1 MEGNEELR
9 LEWSGKNDAADIK
22 ISPAKFYPSTT
33 VPEPS
38 LGGLIDAIGSGIG
51 GLIGW

>member
-1 MEGNEELR
+1 MRFVNVV
-9 LEWSGKNDAADIK
+9 AALAVVTSIADGGVIYM
-22 ISPAKFYPSTT
+22 SQDL
-33 VPEPS
+33 S